1 MAVVHAEMP
10 LVSGPVLTAVPVP
23 NNTGWVGSPAGAS
36 HTLNTGGKGWLFAS
50 MPGLVNASFVFT
62 VAGDSVTVAV
72 TVPPSIVAGVMVNR
86 PPTPLLFGLL
96 PPVHWLSLAHTLKLY
111 LLIVKFAALVVI
123 A

>member
-1 MAVVHAEMP
+1 M
-10 LVSGPVLTAVPVP
+10 
-23 NNTGWVGSPAGAS
+23 
-36 HTLNTGGKGWLFAS
+36 NTGGKGWLLAS

>member
-1 MAVVHAEMP
+1 MLADQASFP
-10 LVSGPVLTAVPVP
+10 LASGPVFVAGPVP
-23 NNTGWVGSPAGAS
+23 THTGWLGSHAGAS
-36 HTLNTGGKGWLFAS
+36 HTLNTAGKGWLFAS

-86 PPTPLLFGLL
+86 PPTPLLLGLL
-96 PPVHWLSLAHTLKLY
+96 PPVHWLSLAQTLKLY
-111 LLIVKFAALVVI
+111 LSIVKFAALVVI

>member
-1 MAVVHAEMP
+1 MN
-10 LVSGPVLTAVPVP
+10 TA
-23 NNTGWVGSPAGAS
+23 
-36 HTLNTGGKGWLFAS
+36 GKGWLFAS

-72 TVPPSIVAGVMVNR
+72 TVPPSIVAGVMMVNR
-86 PPTPLLFGLL
+86 LPTPLLLGLL